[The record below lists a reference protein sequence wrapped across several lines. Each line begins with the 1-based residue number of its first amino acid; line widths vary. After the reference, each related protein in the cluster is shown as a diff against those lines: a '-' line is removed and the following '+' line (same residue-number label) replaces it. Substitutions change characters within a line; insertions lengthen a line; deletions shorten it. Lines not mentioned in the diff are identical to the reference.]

1 MFPYNLLLQA
11 FMAWLKERS
20 LMFNKFFNICVSLI
34 LVTLP
39 LAAQN
44 HHTGYSSTSLPKCSP
59 QLQKHFNA
67 ILEIP
72 EAKKLVEGIQSEGA
86 IQIVA
91 ERTKLSRQFG
101 AFWDPDRRL
110 IVIDTSLNQS
120 DGSIIGSILFELHNA
135 SVNTKINQLN
145 RLASTGGTNKS
156 DYVRSMEYLEYVN
169 SLNASKISEKGIQ
182 MGIFPQDAYL
192 STYTNFSEHYKAQRE
207 SGHSDAFAHN
217 FDICKKFG

>member
-1 MFPYNLLLQA
+1 M
-11 FMAWLKERS
+11 S
-20 LMFNKFFNICVSLI
+20 NKFFNICLSLI

-39 LAAQN
+39 LTAEN
-44 HHTGYSSTSLPKCSP
+44 HHSSYYSSTVLPKCSP
-59 QLQKHFNA
+59 QLQKHLNA

-72 EAKKLVEGIQSEGA
+72 EAKKLVEGIQNEGP

-110 IVIDTSLNQS
+110 IVIDTSFNQS

-135 SVNTKINQLN
+135 SVNAKINHLN
-145 RLASTGGTNKS
+145 RLAATGGTNKS
-156 DYVRSMEYLEYVN
+156 DYIRSMEYLEYVN
-169 SLNASKISEKGIQ
+169 SLSASKISEKGIQ
-182 MGIFPQDAYL
+182 MGIFPHDAYL
-192 STYTNFSEHYKAQRE
+192 STYSSFNEHFKAQRE

>member
-1 MFPYNLLLQA
+1 MFKN
-11 FMAWLKERS
+11 
-20 LMFNKFFNICVSLI
+20 FFNMCVSLI

-44 HHTGYSSTSLPKCSP
+44 HYSVYPSTSVPKCSP
-59 QLQKHFNA
+59 QLQKHLHA
-67 ILEIP
+67 ILKIP
-72 EAKKLVEGIQSEGA
+72 EAKKLVEGIQSEGP

-110 IVIDTSLNQS
+110 IVIDTSSNQS

-135 SVNTKINQLN
+135 SVNAKINQLN
-145 RLASTGGTNKS
+145 QLASNGGTNKS
-156 DYVRSMEYLEYVN
+156 DYIRSMEYLEYVN
-169 SLNASKISEKGIQ
+169 SLNASKISAKGIQ
-182 MGIFPQDAYL
+182 MGIFPRDAYL
-192 STYTNFSEHYKAQRE
+192 STYSSFSEHFKAQRE

-217 FDICKKFG
+217 FDVCKKFG